1 MGTSRGTDAR
11 IGYSASAFLK
21 GKCAMSTRLSR
32 VATGTLVAAIL
43 LVSGRSWAIYYGLGP
58 SKDDWGL
65 KYDVTVNEVDH
76 DTLSV
81 EFTLAD
87 EGRMKPIYALE
98 LIAFSKETDNQGGH
112 GYDVN
117 APIEL
122 KPTKDG
128 RRAGQVQIRKEFADR
143 AMFRI
148 RTHMVDGQQQP
159 SGGAY
164 YTIPLNKFLNKAPAT
179 APLASPPPSKVT
191 R

>member
-1 MGTSRGTDAR
+1 
-11 IGYSASAFLK
+11 
-21 GKCAMSTRLSR
+21 MSTRLSR
-32 VATGTLVAAIL
+32 VATGMLVVAIL
-43 LVSGRSWAIYYGLGP
+43 LMSGRSWAIYYGLGA

-65 KYDVTVNEVDH
+65 KYDVVVNEVDH

-128 RRAGQVQIRKEFADR
+128 RR
-143 AMFRI
+143 
-148 RTHMVDGQQQP
+148 
-159 SGGAY
+159 GASANPQG
-164 YTIPLNKFLNKAPAT
+164 ICRPRHVSDPHPHGRRPAT
-179 APLASPPPSKVT
+179 TVRGSVLYYSA
-191 R
+191 

>member
-1 MGTSRGTDAR
+1 
-11 IGYSASAFLK
+11 
-21 GKCAMSTRLSR
+21 MSIRLSR
-32 VATGTLVAAIL
+32 VATGILAVAAIVL
-43 LVSGRSWAIYYGLGP
+43 MTGHSWAIYYGLGP
-58 SKDDWGL
+58 SNDEWKL
-65 KYDVTVNEVDH
+65 KYDVDVNEADR
-76 DTLSV
+76 DTLNV
-81 EFTLAD
+81 VFTLAD

-164 YTIPLNKFLNKAPAT
+164 YTIPLNKFLNKAPA
-179 APLASPPPSKVT
+179 AASSAAASPLAPPSIAAPPALNVK

>member
-1 MGTSRGTDAR
+1 M
-11 IGYSASAFLK
+11 
-21 GKCAMSTRLSR
+21 
-32 VATGTLVAAIL
+32 LVAAIL

-65 KYDVTVNEVDH
+65 KYDVTVNEVDR

-128 RRAGQVQIRKEFADR
+128 RRAGQVLIRKEFADR

-164 YTIPLNKFLNKAPAT
+164 YTIQLNKFLNKAPGAA